1 MKQKQLEISAEYDRQ
16 QLLLQKLDSENQK
29 LKQEKYKQQLLIDFN
44 LQKMYEK
51 TALIQDAKDIH

>member
-1 MKQKQLEISAEYDRQ
+1 MKQKQLEISGEYDRQ